1 MKNTTKHPIVSKK
14 VLIPFLLV
22 TSLFAL
28 WGFANAVTDPMV
40 NAFKKV
46 LELSNTQ
53 ASWVQMAFYGG
64 YFCMAFPAAMFM
76 RKYSYKVGVLIG
88 LALYATGA
96 LLFYPA
102 AQSESFVFFCLG
114 LYVLTFGLAFLETA
128 ANPYVLAMGAKETA
142 TQRLNLAQSVNPIG
156 LIAGL
161 LVAKFFVYDKLQSDD
176 IADFG
181 ALDEV
186 KRGMIKVADLAVIRD
201 PYVVLGLVILGVFVL
216 FLVNKMP
223 QSKEEGKMPSL
234 KNTFKKLLRNRK
246 YVLGVVAQILYVG
259 AQIMTWTYI
268 YQYAEAIDVA
278 NAGVL
283 FLVNKMPQSKEEGK
297 MPSLKNTFKK
307 LLRNRKYVLGVVA
320 QILYVG
326 AQIMTWTYIYQYA
339 EAIDV
344 ANAGEVGYEKVDV
357 FTYQF
362 IAFVLFTVGRL
373 VGTAMLRFMSSG
385 KLLMFFALLASIFVL
400 SAICIEGL
408 IGLYAI
414 VGISFSMSLMFPTIY
429 GIALNDLTEE
439 QAKVGSAG
447 LVMAIVGGALLPM
460 LQGMIIDTGGSGVSD
475 TKIMGVAEVNFSFI
489 LPLLCF
495 IYIAWYGLTVYMKY
509 EKTSNA
515 SLKGNVLK

>member
-14 VLIPFLLV
+14 VFLPFLLV

-64 YFCMAFPAAMFM
+64 YFCMALPAAMFM

-176 IADFG
+176 IANFG

-201 PYVVLGLVILGVFVL
+201 PYVVLGLVILGVF
-216 FLVNKMP
+216 
-223 QSKEEGKMPSL
+223 
-234 KNTFKKLLRNRK
+234 
-246 YVLGVVAQILYVG
+246 
-259 AQIMTWTYI
+259 
-268 YQYAEAIDVA
+268 
-278 NAGVL
+278 VL

-385 KLLMFFALLASIFVL
+385 KLLMFFALLASVFVL

-515 SLKGNVLK
+515 SLKKNVLK